1 MSHDLGHPPS
11 FKINLYFNVMM
22 TGRCK
27 YKSQGTD
34 VLRTKENTE
43 KDGDHQYKGF
53 AVLKYHLPNSQHE

>member
-1 MSHDLGHPPS
+1 MSHDLGHPPL

-34 VLRTKENTE
+34 VSRIKKNTE

-53 AVLKYHLPNSQHE
+53 AV